1 MFFYHFL
8 YEKGT
13 KLGNIVYLL
22 NETISS
28 LPQSRETIPLIKLR
42 LCSGGYDVFGQ
53 IFLAIL
59 KLASLSL

>member
-8 YEKGT
+8 YEKEL
-13 KLGNIVYLL
+13 KLGNIFYLL

-28 LPQSRETIPLIKLR
+28 PPQSRETIPLIKLR
-42 LCSGGYDVFGQ
+42 LCSGGYDVLGQ
-53 IFLAIL
+53 VFLAKL